1 MLEVYWVP
9 VPETAAVDQV
19 SSQVQILDPEEL
31 ATYQRYRVD
40 AKKVEFMTGRLLL
53 KRLLAARLGTA
64 PEQVRFAKNQYGR
77 PHLHPVHGEMG
88 LFFNLSHTHGSV
100 ACVLSS
106 WPRAGIDVERP
117 EPDHLEVMPT
127 VFLPHEIDF
136 INSRPS
142 LAGKV
147 SAFGLLWTRK
157 EAVMK
162 AEGMGFHLAPKTFT
176 VPFDWE
182 HAADAAY
189 LYHTCRLG
197 DGTLCSLALS
207 RDAGAAEPAPAVQR
221 VEFGALFSGSWTGK
235 EGAIGAASS
244 LCP

>member
-9 VPETAAVDQV
+9 VPESAAVGQV
-19 SSQVQILDPEEL
+19 SGQLQILDPEEL

-40 AKKVEFMTGRLLL
+40 FKKVEFMTGRLLL
-53 KRLLAARLGTA
+53 KRLLAARLGTS

-77 PHLHPVHGEMG
+77 PQLHPDHGETG

-117 EPDHLEVMPT
+117 EPGHLEVMPT
-127 VFLPHEIDF
+127 VFLPPEIDF

-142 LAGKV
+142 VAEKV

-176 VPFDWE
+176 VPFDWDS
-182 HAADAAY
+182 AADGGY
-189 LYHTCRLG
+189 LYRTCRL
-197 DGTLCSLALS
+197 DSDTVCSLALS
-207 RDAGAAEPAPAVQR
+207 RDAGAAEQAPAVQR
-221 VEFGALFSGSWTGK
+221 VEFGALFAASWTGK
-235 EGAIGAASS
+235 EGVTDAASS
-244 LCP
+244 FYA